1 MSLHGRPKGPRCG
14 KHAAAVREA
23 GSGAQAPMSVP
34 THPLG
39 GTARSAKG
47 VQ

>member
-1 MSLHGRPKGPRCG
+1 MSPHGRPKGPRSG

-23 GSGAQAPMSVP
+23 GIGAQAPLPVR

-47 VQ
+47 AA